1 MRQFMNTNTEVSLYD
16 FLNCEIIG
24 VLLLFICGFTPDNM
38 MYKWSFFVYAFIAGL
53 VFSKLAENA
62 FWTRWT
68 RNPVWAIKKGIEAV
82 NRDIELIDEKKIIID
97 DYMNSMSNYI
107 RDYYQVTKGSNY
119 KIIQILEA
127 QYKFVTNLAL
137 LSIVCLFIG
146 VINPTKLNCFVQIE
160 LFINPIEKEK
170 MLIYV
175 YVVLFFCVCVGLL
188 MNSCMPKV
196 DIQIEEDCKNC
207 FIGMFWIVI
216 VVLLLLFV
224 SFEKYTLCNI
234 SLFLILIFSFLARK
248 IQIKISTLVI
258 EGAYYL
264 KKLEKEGYGQP
275 CEKEKSK
282 NSNS

>member
-68 RNPVWAIKKGIEAV
+68 RNPKWAIKKGIEAV
-82 NRDIELIDEKKIIID
+82 NRDMVDEKKIKID
-97 DYMNSMSNYI
+97 DYMKSMSNYI

-127 QYKFVTNLAL
+127 QYKFVTNLVL
-137 LSIVCLFIG
+137 LSIVCLFID
-146 VINPTKLNCFVQIE
+146 VTISKELACFVQLE
-160 LFINPIEKEK
+160 NPVEKEK
-170 MLIYV
+170 ALIYV
-175 YVVLFFCVCVGLL
+175 YVVLFLCVCMGLL
-188 MNSCMPKV
+188 VNKCMPNL
-196 DIQIEEDCKNC
+196 DCCIEEDGKNC
-207 FIGMFWIVI
+207 IIGVFWII
-216 VVLLLLFV
+216 TIVLLIAFISSSYHSESPSICYV
-224 SFEKYTLCNI
+224 
-234 SLFLILIFSFLARK
+234 SLFAILLFSFLAYK
-248 IQIKISTLVI
+248 IQLKISTLVI

-264 KKLEKEGYGQP
+264 KELEKEENKQ
-275 CEKEKSK
+275 
-282 NSNS
+282 